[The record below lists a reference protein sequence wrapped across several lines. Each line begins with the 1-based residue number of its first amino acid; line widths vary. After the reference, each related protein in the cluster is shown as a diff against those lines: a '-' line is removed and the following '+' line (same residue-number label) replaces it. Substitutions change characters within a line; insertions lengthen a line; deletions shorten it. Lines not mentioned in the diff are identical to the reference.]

1 VLPVHAARSEKTFVA
16 PHFGRTTHH
25 GNGGRAVCG
34 EVNCELF
41 KLVCHNHAASTQA
54 GRKTAKQAFSGTTRG
69 QAGRNA
75 ASGVLL
81 TSSLSVFV
89 CLQAV
94 ETNLASKDS
103 HWVFVNEVRCNTF
116 TEQTRQVHHVCV
128 MVQVQ
133 LHETQ
138 IPLRISMLVLKYI
151 QRLKSSRKLLFRMLW
166 AEKNFHILELI
177 EKTLVLKLIQGYI

>member
-1 VLPVHAARSEKTFVA
+1 MPQSRCIDTSWKKDSKAGILWYNTGS
-16 PHFGRTTHH
+16 GRTKCCF
-25 GNGGRAVCG
+25 RCV
-34 EVNCELF
+34 VN
-41 KLVCHNHAASTQA
+41 
-54 GRKTAKQAFSGTTRG
+54 
-69 QAGRNA
+69 
-75 ASGVLL
+75 
-81 TSSLSVFV
+81 SSLSVFV